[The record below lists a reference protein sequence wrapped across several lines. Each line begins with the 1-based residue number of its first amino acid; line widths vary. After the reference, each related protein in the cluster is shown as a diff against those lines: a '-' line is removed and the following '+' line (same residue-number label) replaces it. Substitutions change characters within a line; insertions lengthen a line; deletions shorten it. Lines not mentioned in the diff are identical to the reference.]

1 MRVIGVRRALR
12 FSPNNEEKDLAILRS
27 VVAPWDGEIILEE
40 DPSLPELLTTATV
53 VFSMARTSWALSCLD
68 EAERLGVSV
77 LNPPEGVRRCA
88 RSVLQRLAAAS
99 SVPVPPR
106 EGTAG
111 WWLKR
116 GDAAAQSRADVVFCP
131 DRPALDRALADFRSR
146 GIDDYLI
153 QAHLPGDIVKFYGVL
168 STGFFRFFYPG
179 DDGQSKFGDES
190 HNGRPHHYAFSQYDL
205 HAAAPDWPPRPVA
218 PSTAAML
225 SSVPTDPSSS
235 STSTTGPASPA
246 ADQRPPRPYA
256 SWPRKRKRLHT
267 EDNIKYEVDII
278 CGSSGK

>member
-1 MRVIGVRRALR
+1 MQVIGVRRALR

-68 EAERLGVSV
+68 EAERRGVCV

-88 RSVLQRLAAAS
+88 RSVLQRLAEAS

-153 QAHLPGDIVKFYGVL
+153 QAHLPGDLVKFYGVL
-168 STGFFRFFYPG
+168 STSFFRFFYPG

-205 HAAAPDWPPRPVA
+205 HAAASRLATAARCPIYGGDAIISPDGSFVLIDFNDWPSYSRCR
-218 PSTAAML
+218 SEAAEAIRQL
-225 SSVPTDPSSS
+225 VTKEEEI
-235 STSTTGPASPA
+235 THG
-246 ADQRPPRPYA
+246 
-256 SWPRKRKRLHT
+256 
-267 EDNIKYEVDII
+267 
-278 CGSSGK
+278 G

>member
-1 MRVIGVRRALR
+1 MQVIGVRRALR
-12 FSPNNEEKDLAILRS
+12 FSPNNEEKDLAILRA

-146 GIDDYLI
+146 GIDDYPDPGPSPRRHRQVLWCPL
-153 QAHLPGDIVKFYGVL
+153 HGLLPL
-168 STGFFRFFYPG
+168 LLHG

-205 HAAAPDWPPRPVA
+205 HAAASRLATAARCPIYGGDAIISPDGSFVLIDFNDWPSYSRCR
-218 PSTAAML
+218 SEAAEAIRQL
-225 SSVPTDPSSS
+225 VTKEEE
-235 STSTTGPASPA
+235 TTHG
-246 ADQRPPRPYA
+246 
-256 SWPRKRKRLHT
+256 
-267 EDNIKYEVDII
+267 
-278 CGSSGK
+278 G

>member
-12 FSPNNEEKDLAILRS
+12 FSPNNEEKDLAILRA
-27 VVAPWDGEIILEE
+27 VVAPWSGEIILEE
-40 DPSLPELLTTATV
+40 DPSLPELLATATV
-53 VFSMARTSWALSCLD
+53 VFSMARTPWALSYLD
-68 EAERLGVSV
+68 EAERLGVCV

-88 RSVLQRLAAAS
+88 RSVLQRLAVAS

-106 EGTAG
+106 EGTKG

-153 QAHLPGDIVKFYGVL
+153 QAHLPGDLVKFYGVL

-190 HNGRPHHYAFSQYDL
+190 RNGHPHHYAFSQYDL

-225 SSVPTDPSSS
+225 LLPPTDPSFS
-235 STSTTGPASPA
+235 STSTTGPATPA
-246 ADQRPPRPYA
+246 ADPRPPRPYA
-256 SWPRKRKRLHT
+256 NWSRNRKKSAHR
-267 EDNIKYEVDII
+267 
-278 CGSSGK
+278 S

>member
-1 MRVIGVRRALR
+1 MQVIGVRRALR

-116 GDAAAQSRADVVFCP
+116 GDAAAQSRAD
-131 DRPALDRALADFRSR
+131 
-146 GIDDYLI
+146 II
-153 QAHLPGDIVKFYGVL
+153 I
-168 STGFFRFFYPG
+168 
-179 DDGQSKFGDES
+179 
-190 HNGRPHHYAFSQYDL
+190 
-205 HAAAPDWPPRPVA
+205 
-218 PSTAAML
+218 
-225 SSVPTDPSSS
+225 
-235 STSTTGPASPA
+235 
-246 ADQRPPRPYA
+246 
-256 SWPRKRKRLHT
+256 
-267 EDNIKYEVDII
+267 NIINTQKP
-278 CGSSGK
+278 